1 MRNFR
6 CEHISAYNSMENWR
20 KISLTGILLG
30 YGALLIDYFVISV
43 PYVIMIPLLL
53 VTIILI
59 FAGLIKRRRQ
69 KEN

>member
-1 MRNFR
+1 
-6 CEHISAYNSMENWR
+6 MENWR

-59 FAGLIKRRRQ
+59 FAGLIKRRKQ